1 MAQNKKTMFRLCV
14 MLFGISL
21 FSMTGVSVSAAQ
33 KEAICDGVSIDGID
47 IGGMTKEE
55 AIEALDAYVA
65 GLRGKEI
72 AVALDEEIAM
82 TTVGDLGFN
91 CVESDSID
99 KALDLGRVG
108 NLIKRYK
115 EVKDAKEVGV
125 NYELTFHL
133 DDQKL
138 AEFVNVECSKDDKLA
153 QNATVQRLNGQFAYT
168 KEVIGRK
175 VNVEGTSQMIQDAI
189 LTDRN
194 HEDILLDAMM
204 EEDIPQYGLD
214 TVQNVN
220 ALLGTFTTNYSTSS
234 RERKNNI
241 ANASRLISG
250 SVVYP
255 GETFSCYEK
264 MAPFTTANGYYSAH
278 AYVNGMV
285 EDSIGGGVC
294 QVSTTLYN
302 AVLRSELE
310 IVQRA
315 EHSMTVS
322 YVDVAFDAAIAGTY
336 KDLKFKN
343 NLDIPVLV
351 EAIANGTTLTFNIYG
366 AETRPSSHSVE
377 FKSEVI
383 SKTEPPKD
391 VITEDK
397 TQPTTYRKVT
407 QSAYTGYVAVLYKY
421 IYENGQLVDKIQINK
436 STYKAS
442 PNYVTVGTMV
452 VEEEEPEN
460 PEVEESTNPDKEPE
474 EDPDKKPEKD
484 PDKKP
489 EKDPNKKPDKD
500 DTDKKPV
507 KDPDKEDTS
516 EVEKPEDTKPEDS
529 VEEEDASVEQ
539 EQTVDAEDSEVDD

>member
-1 MAQNKKTMFRLCV
+1 
-14 MLFGISL
+14 
-21 FSMTGVSVSAAQ
+21 
-33 KEAICDGVSIDGID
+33 
-47 IGGMTKEE
+47 
-55 AIEALDAYVA
+55 
-65 GLRGKEI
+65 
-72 AVALDEEIAM
+72 
-82 TTVGDLGFN
+82 
-91 CVESDSID
+91 
-99 KALDLGRVG
+99 
-108 NLIKRYK
+108 
-115 EVKDAKEVGV
+115 
-125 NYELTFHL
+125 
-133 DDQKL
+133 
-138 AEFVNVECSKDDKLA
+138 
-153 QNATVQRLNGQFAYT
+153 
-168 KEVIGRK
+168 
-175 VNVEGTSQMIQDAI
+175 
-189 LTDRN
+189 
-194 HEDILLDAMM
+194 
-204 EEDIPQYGLD
+204 
-214 TVQNVN
+214 
-220 ALLGTFTTNYSTSS
+220 
-234 RERKNNI
+234 
-241 ANASRLISG
+241 
-250 SVVYP
+250 
-255 GETFSCYEK
+255 